1 MSSSGL
7 RKFCICFY
15 HQTSFL
21 GTWNFNSENNC
32 AQGRLISSI
41 YTIWFMISEKKKQKK
56 TRSRFLHRG
65 ACIHHK
71 SLNEA
76 YKFFFSALK
85 LLLCGLVVL
94 TDMSAYLQKEAGV
107 SKHSWKKI
115 IQLLWTVLSY
125 LLENVKYEI
134 KHNINSTCGDIRH
147 LWNLQQIW

>member
-56 TRSRFLHRG
+56 KQVQVSSPWCMYTPQKSQRG
-65 ACIHHK
+65 IQ
-71 SLNEA
+71 N
-76 YKFFFSALK
+76 FFSALK